1 MNLFSLKPACL
12 LRRVAQARFARR
24 HPDAPDLSPSAV
36 LLLDAFLK
44 PGDVGL
50 EWGSGRSTLWL
61 ARRVMQLYSIE
72 DESHCFLAIKKRLAA
87 RGLAHK
93 VVQRFVPCE
102 LTELDELESHPYA
115 NAALS
120 LPDDALALVLVAG
133 KIRLSCL
140 TAVLPKL
147 APGGLL
153 ALHQANRFL
162 PNRYDGAF
170 TTVHEPRTEPRSI
183 AWADTGRA
191 VC

>member
-1 MNLFSLKPACL
+1 
-12 LRRVAQARFARR
+12 
-24 HPDAPDLSPSAV
+24 
-36 LLLDAFLK
+36 
-44 PGDVGL
+44 
-50 EWGSGRSTLWL
+50 
-61 ARRVMQLYSIE
+61 MQLYSIE

-191 VC
+191 LRSWRSLLTTDGIWDTRFWIKPTVRQPLSRAHQRQPAWVHVS